1 MNSWAVEGET
11 EVMNDAE
18 SPFQTLHEF
27 VKEAKGR
34 LSPGNWDYLVG
45 ATETETTM
53 MRNRMALDSIG
64 FRPRV
69 LRDVSSI
76 DLSGRFLGRQIGL
89 PVMLA
94 PVGGLE
100 NFDPEGGAPA
110 ARAAATHGIPIMV
123 SSVSMPGLAP
133 MAKAAGAGPKVFQLY
148 VRGDAAWIDQVAQE
162 AIAAGY
168 DAFCLTVD
176 TAIYS
181 RRERDIAKRF
191 VKPWRARATGQHFQ
205 AALNWNDVK
214 RFKQSHDIPLALKGI
229 ATAEDAALAVEHG
242 VEIVYVSNHGGRQL
256 DHGRGALDVLPEVVK
271 AVDGK
276 AKVWIDG
283 GFSRGSDVVKAVAM
297 GAELVGIGRL
307 YCYALAAAGEAG
319 VSRMLQLLE
328 TELQE
333 VLGLLGA
340 TNFGELNGSY
350 LAPAPPVVPPH
361 VHSAFPLTN
370 LSDPGYR

>member
-1 MNSWAVEGET
+1 MVSQTEGG
-11 EVMNDAE
+11 
-18 SPFQTLHEF
+18 FLTLHEF

-53 MRNRMALDSIG
+53 MRNRMALDSVA

-76 DLSGRFLGRQIGL
+76 DLSGRCLGRRIAL

-110 ARAAATHGIPIMV
+110 GRAATAYGVPIMV
-123 SSVSMPGLAP
+123 SSVSMPGLVP
-133 MAKAAGAGPKVFQLY
+133 MAEATRDGTKVFQLY
-148 VRGDAAWIDQVAQE
+148 VRGDFDWIADITNQ
-162 AIAAGY
+162 AIEAGY
-168 DAFCLTVD
+168 DAFCMTVD

-191 VKPWRARATGQHFQ
+191 VKPWRQRATGMHFQ
-205 AALNWNDVK
+205 AALNWEDVRRWK
-214 RFKQSHDIPLALKGI
+214 ERFPRFPLVLKGI
-229 ATAEDAALAVEHG
+229 ATAEDAAIACEHG
-242 VEIVYVSNHGGRQL
+242 VEVVYVSNHGGRQL
-256 DHGRGALDVLPEVVK
+256 DHGRGALDVLPEVVQ
-271 AVDGK
+271 AVQGR

-283 GFSRGSDVVKAVAM
+283 GFSRGSDIVKAVAM
-297 GAELVGIGRL
+297 GAELVGLGRL
-307 YCYALAAAGEAG
+307 YCYALAAAGEEG
-319 VSRMLQLLE
+319 VTRMFELLE
-328 TELQE
+328 AECHE
-333 VLGLLGA
+333 VLGLLGV
-340 TNFGELNGSY
+340 TGFGQLDGSY
-350 LAPAPPVVPPH
+350 LHAAPPVAMPH

-370 LSDPGYR
+370 LADPGYR

>member
-1 MNSWAVEGET
+1 MSNLADSLEGQ
-11 EVMNDAE
+11 
-18 SPFQTLHEF
+18 FLTLHEF

-53 MRNRMALDSIG
+53 MRNRMALDSVA

-69 LRDVSSI
+69 LRDVSQI
-76 DLSGRFLGRQIGL
+76 DVSGRFLGQRIAL

-110 ARAAATHGIPIMV
+110 GRAAAAHGIPVMV
-123 SSVSMPGLAP
+123 SSVSMPGLEP
-133 MAKAAGAGPKVFQLY
+133 MAKATEGGRKVFQLY
-148 VRGDAAWIDQVAQE
+148 VRGDFAWIE
-162 AIAAGY
+162 EISRRAIDAGY
-168 DAFCLTVD
+168 DAFCMTVD

-191 VKPWRARATGQHFQ
+191 VKPWRQRASGQHFQ
-205 AALNWNDVK
+205 AALNWTDVARWK
-214 RFKQSHDIPLALKGI
+214 ATFPRTPLVLKGI
-229 ATAEDAALAVEHG
+229 ATAEDAAIAVEHG
-242 VEIVYVSNHGGRQL
+242 VEVVYVSNHGGRQL
-256 DHGRGALDVLPEVVK
+256 DHGRGSLDVLPEVVK
-271 AVDGK
+271 AVGGR
-276 AKVWIDG
+276 ARVWIDG
-283 GFSRGSDVVKAVAM
+283 GFSRGSDVVKAIAM
-297 GAELVGIGRL
+297 GAELVGLGRL

-319 VSRMLQLLE
+319 VARMLQILE
-328 TELQE
+328 SEVHE

-340 TNFGELNGSY
+340 RSFGELDGSY
-350 LAPAPPVVPPH
+350 LHAAMPVATPH

>member
-1 MNSWAVEGET
+1 MSNE
-11 EVMNDAE
+11 AE

-27 VKEAKGR
+27 VKEAKSR
-34 LSPGNWDYLVG
+34 LSPGNWDYLIG

-53 MRNRMALDSIG
+53 MRNRMALDSVG

-69 LRDVSSI
+69 LRDVSAI
-76 DLSGRFLGRQIGL
+76 DLSGRFLGRKITL

-110 ARAAATHGIPIMV
+110 ARATAAYGVPIMV
-123 SSVSMPGLAP
+123 SSVSMPGLEP
-133 MAKAAGAGPKVFQLY
+133 MAKAAATGPKVFQLY
-148 VRGDAAWIDQVAQE
+148 VRGDADWIDQIARE

-205 AALNWNDVK
+205 AALNWDDVK
-214 RFKQSHDIPLALKGI
+214 RFKDRHDIPLVLKGI
-229 ATAEDAALAVEHG
+229 ATAEDAAMAVEHG
-242 VEIVYVSNHGGRQL
+242 VEVVYVSNHGGRQL

-283 GFSRGSDVVKAVAM
+283 GFSRGSDIVKAVAM
-297 GAELVGIGRL
+297 GAELVGLGRL
-307 YCYALAAAGEAG
+307 YCYALAAAGEVG
-319 VSRMLQLLE
+319 VARMLQLLE
-328 TELQE
+328 TEVHE

-340 TNFGELNGSY
+340 TSFGALDGSY
-350 LAPAPPVVPPH
+350 LHAAPPVVMPH

>member
-1 MNSWAVEGET
+1 MVSQTQG
-11 EVMNDAE
+11 D
-18 SPFQTLHEF
+18 FLTLHEL

-53 MRNRMALDSIG
+53 MRNRAAIDALA

-76 DLSGRFLGRQIGL
+76 DTGGSFLGKKISL

-110 ARAAATHGIPIMV
+110 GRAASAFGVPIMV
-123 SSVSMPGLAP
+123 SSVSLPGLKP
-133 MAKAAGAGPKVFQLY
+133 MAEAASGPKVFQLY
-148 VRGDAAWIDQVAQE
+148 VRGDAQWVADIGKQAID
-162 AIAAGY
+162 AGY
-168 DAFCLTVD
+168 DAFCFTVD

-191 VKPWRARATGQHFQ
+191 VKPWRQRATGQHFQ
-205 AALNWNDVK
+205 AALNWDDIK
-214 RFKQSHDIPLALKGI
+214 RFKDKFSIPVALKGI
-229 ATAEDAALAVEHG
+229 ATAEDAAIAVEHG

-256 DHGRGALDVLPEVVK
+256 DHGRGSLSVLPEVVK

-276 AKVWIDG
+276 AKVWVDG
-283 GFSRGSDVVKAVAM
+283 GFSRGSDIVKAIIQ
-297 GAELVGIGRL
+297 GAELVGLGRL
-307 YCYALAAAGEAG
+307 YCYALAAAGQDG
-319 VSRMLQLLE
+319 VTRMFELLQ
-328 TELQE
+328 TEVHE
-333 VLGLLGA
+333 VLGLLGV
-340 TNFGELNGSY
+340 TKFSELNASY
-350 LAPAPPVVPPH
+350 LHPVAPVVQPH

-370 LSDPGYR
+370 LDDPGYR

>member
-1 MNSWAVEGET
+1 MASET
-11 EVMNDAE
+11 EGA
-18 SPFQTLHEF
+18 FLTLHEF
-27 VKEAKGR
+27 VKEAKSR

-53 MRNRMALDSIG
+53 LRNRMALDSVA

-76 DLSGRFLGRQIGL
+76 DVSGRFLGRRIGL

-110 ARAAATHGIPIMV
+110 ARAAAAGGVPIMV
-123 SSVSMPGLAP
+123 SSVSMPGLEP
-133 MAKAAGAGPKVFQLY
+133 MAQAAGQGIKVFQLY
-148 VRGDAAWIDQVAQE
+148 VRGDFAWIEEIAKR
-162 AIAAGY
+162 AIDAGY

-191 VKPWRARATGQHFQ
+191 VKPWRQRATGQQFQ
-205 AALNWNDVK
+205 AALNWDDVK
-214 RFKQSHDIPLALKGI
+214 RFKDRFPVPLVLKGI
-229 ATAEDAALAVEHG
+229 AAAEDAVLACEHG
-242 VEIVYVSNHGGRQL
+242 AEVVYVSNHGGRQL

-271 AVDGK
+271 AVEGR

-283 GFSRGSDVVKAVAM
+283 GFSRGTDVVKAVAM
-297 GAELVGIGRL
+297 GAELVGLGRL

-319 VSRMLQLLE
+319 VARMLEILTSE
-328 TELQE
+328 VHE
-333 VLGLLGA
+333 VLGLLGVTA
-340 TNFGELNGSY
+340 FGQLDASY
-350 LAPAPPVVPPH
+350 LHPAPPAVMPH

>member
-1 MNSWAVEGET
+1 MSNE
-11 EVMNDAE
+11 AE

-53 MRNRMALDSIG
+53 MRNRAAIDSLA

-69 LRDVSSI
+69 LRDVSNI
-76 DLSGRFLGRQIGL
+76 DLTGRFLGRPITL
-89 PVMLA
+89 PIMLA

-110 ARAAATHGIPIMV
+110 ARAAAEFGVPIMV
-123 SSVSMPGLAP
+123 SSVSMPGLEP
-133 MAKAAGAGPKVFQLY
+133 MAAAGKGPKVFQLY
-148 VRGDAAWIDQVAQE
+148 VRGDSAWIDEVAKR
-162 AIAAGY
+162 AIDNGY
-168 DAFCLTVD
+168 DAFCFTVD

-205 AALNWNDVK
+205 AALNWDDIK
-214 RFKQSHDIPLALKGI
+214 RFKDKYDIPVALKGI
-229 ATAEDAALAVEHG
+229 ATAEDAAMAVEHG

-256 DHGRGALDVLPEVVK
+256 DHGRGSLAVLPEVVK
-271 AVDGK
+271 AVEGR
-276 AKVWIDG
+276 AKVWVDG
-283 GFSRGSDVVKAVAM
+283 GFVRGSDIVKAIIL
-297 GAELVGIGRL
+297 GAELVGMGRM

-319 VSRMLQLLE
+319 VAQMFKLLE
-328 TELQE
+328 TEVHE
-333 VLGLLGA
+333 VLGLLGV
-340 TNFGELNGSY
+340 TSFGQLDGSY
-350 LAPAPPVVPPH
+350 LHAVAPVVQPH
-361 VHSAFPLTN
+361 VHSSFPLTN

>member
-1 MNSWAVEGET
+1 MSTHLADSLEGQ
-11 EVMNDAE
+11 
-18 SPFQTLHEF
+18 FLTLHEF
-27 VKEAKGR
+27 VKEAKSR

-53 MRNRMALDSIG
+53 LRNRAAIDAIA

-69 LRDVSSI
+69 LRDVSQI
-76 DLSGRFLGRQIGL
+76 DVSGRVLGRTIGL
-89 PVMLA
+89 PVMFA

-110 ARAAATHGIPIMV
+110 ARAAAAANVPIMV
-123 SSVSMPGLAP
+123 SSVSMPGLEP
-133 MAKAAGAGPKVFQLY
+133 MAKAAEKGVKIFQLY
-148 VRGDAAWIDQVAQE
+148 VRGDFAWIEDITRR
-162 AIAAGY
+162 AIDVGY

-191 VKPWRARATGQHFQ
+191 VKPWRQRATGQHFQ

-214 RFKQSHDIPLALKGI
+214 RWKETFPAMPLVLKGI
-229 ATAEDAALAVEHG
+229 ATAEDAVIACEHG
-242 VEIVYVSNHGGRQL
+242 VEVVYVSNHGGRQL
-256 DHGRGALDVLPEVVK
+256 DHGRGALAVLPEVVE
-271 AVDGK
+271 AVNGR
-276 AKVWIDG
+276 AKVWVDG
-283 GFSRGSDVVKAVAM
+283 GFARGSDVVKAIAL
-297 GAELVGIGRL
+297 GAELVGMGRM

-319 VSRMLQLLE
+319 VARMLQILE
-328 TELQE
+328 SEVHE
-333 VLGLLGA
+333 VLGLLGV
-340 TNFGELNGSY
+340 TSFGQLDRSY
-350 LAPAPPVVPPH
+350 LHPVEPLVQPH